1 MSKKNKPDIRG
12 FVYSTNPDFSFEQE
26 DNNDK
31 EMLQPAQQKLKIRLD
46 TKRRAGKAV
55 SLIEGFVGTDN
66 DLADLGKKIKNF
78 CGTGGSAKDNEII
91 IQGDQRD
98 KILQWL
104 LKNGYKQSR
113 KI

>member
-1 MSKKNKPDIRG
+1 MPKKKLYNKGGI
-12 FVYSTNPDFSFEQE
+12 VYSTAENFNYLNEEENEEFLTANEQSLKIVL
-26 DNNDK
+26 DK
-31 EMLQPAQQKLKIRLD
+31 KQRGGKVVSIIKGFAMKETEIEAMAKKLK
-46 TKRRAGKAV
+46 
-55 SLIEGFVGTDN
+55 S
-66 DLADLGKKIKNF
+66 F

-104 LKNGYKQSR
+104 LKNGYGKSR

>member
-1 MSKKNKPDIRG
+1 MPKKKLYNNGGI
-12 FVYSTNPDFSFEQE
+12 VYSTAENYNDSNEEENEEFLSANEQPLRIVLDKKHRGGKVVSIINGFSM
-26 DNNDK
+26 K
-31 EMLQPAQQKLKIRLD
+31 ETEIEAMAKKLK
-46 TKRRAGKAV
+46 
-55 SLIEGFVGTDN
+55 S
-66 DLADLGKKIKNF
+66 F

-104 LKNGYKQSR
+104 LKNGYSKSR

>member
-1 MSKKNKPDIRG
+1 MPKKKLYNNGGI
-12 FVYSTNPDFSFEQE
+12 VYSTAENYNDSNEEGNEEFLSANEQPLRIVLDKKHRGGKVVSIINGFSM
-26 DNNDK
+26 K
-31 EMLQPAQQKLKIRLD
+31 ETEIEAMAKKLK
-46 TKRRAGKAV
+46 
-55 SLIEGFVGTDN
+55 S
-66 DLADLGKKIKNF
+66 F

-104 LKNGYKQSR
+104 LKNGYSKSR